1 MSGKELKEILREEG
15 VNLADLAKKLGFEND
30 QRLHSALKAEDVKSG
45 LIEAIAKA
53 TNKSVVFFYKDISG
67 AIATDNSVAVSG
79 DGNSVNAISERFI
92 NLLEAKDRQI
102 AQKDEQM
109 DRLLRLLERQK

>member
-1 MSGKELKEILREEG
+1 MNGKELKEILRKEG

-53 TNKSVVFFYKDISG
+53 TNKSVCFFYKDISG